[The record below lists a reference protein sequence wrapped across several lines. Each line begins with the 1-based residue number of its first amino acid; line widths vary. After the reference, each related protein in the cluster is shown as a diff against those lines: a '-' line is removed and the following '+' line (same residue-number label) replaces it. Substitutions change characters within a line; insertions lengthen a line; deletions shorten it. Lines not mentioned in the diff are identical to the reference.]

1 MQDNPDFRAYFDTLY
16 NTVKVIREDSI
27 MAIYGYA
34 RISTAKQNIERQI
47 RNITAEYPS
56 AVIFQE
62 KYTDTKMDRPE
73 WKRLYRNLE
82 NGDTVVFDSVSRMS
96 RNAEEGFALYKE
108 LYERDIALV
117 FIKEP
122 HINTDVFR
130 EAARNSVPL
139 TGTDVD
145 YILEGINRY
154 LLALAEKQISIA
166 FEQAQKEVEDLHQRT
181 REGIE
186 TARRAGK
193 QIGRPGGKTYITKK
207 EQASLAVIKRL
218 SRDFDGHNTDA
229 EVMAITGLARNTYYK
244 YKSKLRET

>member
-1 MQDNPDFRAYFDTLY
+1 MKLRDRLGFLADFDT
-16 NTVKVIREDSI
+16 
-27 MAIYGYA
+27 
-34 RISTAKQNIERQI
+34 
-47 RNITAEYPS
+47 
-56 AVIFQE
+56 F
-62 KYTDTKMDRPE
+62 
-73 WKRLYRNLE
+73 
-82 NGDTVVFDSVSRMS
+82 VFDSVSRMS

-108 LYERDIALV
+108 LYERDISLV
-117 FIKEP
+117 FMKEP

-130 EAARNSVPL
+130 EAAKNSVPL

-154 LLALAEKQISIA
+154 LLALAEKQIAIS
-166 FEQAQKEVEDLHQRT
+166 FEQAQKEVDDLHQRT

-193 QIGRPGGKTYITKK
+193 QIGRPGGKTYVTKK
-207 EQASLAVIKRL
+207 EQASLSVIKRL

-244 YKSKLRET
+244 YKAKLRNT

>member
-1 MQDNPDFRAYFDTLY
+1 
-16 NTVKVIREDSI
+16 
-27 MAIYGYA
+27 MATYGYA

-47 RNITAEYPS
+47 RNITAASPG
-56 AVIFQE
+56 ATIFQE
-62 KYTDTKMDRPE
+62 KYTGTKMDRPE
-73 WKRLYRNLE
+73 WKKLYRKLQT
-82 NGDTVVFDSVSRMS
+82 GDTVVYDSVSRMS

-108 LYERDIALV
+108 LYGRNISLV
-117 FIKEP
+117 FLKEP

-154 LLALAEKQISIA
+154 LLALAEKQIAIA
-166 FEQAQKEVEDLHQRT
+166 FEQAQKEVDDLHQRT

-193 QIGRPGGKTYITKK
+193 QIGRPSGKTYTTQR
-207 EQASLAVIKRL
+207 ELSSLSVIKRL

-244 YKSKLRET
+244 YKAKLKNT

>member
-1 MQDNPDFRAYFDTLY
+1 
-16 NTVKVIREDSI
+16 
-27 MAIYGYA
+27 MATYGYA

-47 RNITAEYPS
+47 RNITGAFPG
-56 AVIFQE
+56 ATIFQE
-62 KYTDTKMDRPE
+62 KYTGTKMDRPE
-73 WKRLYRNLE
+73 WRKLYRKLQT
-82 NGDTVVFDSVSRMS
+82 GDTVVYDSVSRMS

-108 LYERDIALV
+108 LYGRNISLV
-117 FIKEP
+117 FLKEP

-154 LLALAEKQISIA
+154 LLALAEKQIAIA
-166 FEQAQKEVEDLHQRT
+166 FEQAQKEVDDLHQRT

-186 TARRAGK
+186 TARQAGK
-193 QIGRPGGKTYITKK
+193 QIGRPGGKTYTTQR
-207 EQASLAVIKRL
+207 ELSSLSVIKRL

-244 YKSKLRET
+244 YKAKLKRTQKIEAA

>member
-1 MQDNPDFRAYFDTLY
+1 
-16 NTVKVIREDSI
+16 
-27 MAIYGYA
+27 MATYGYA

-47 RNITAEYPS
+47 RNITGAFPG
-56 AVIFQE
+56 ATIFQE
-62 KYTDTKMDRPE
+62 KYTGTKMDRPE
-73 WKRLYRNLE
+73 WRKLYRKLQT
-82 NGDTVVFDSVSRMS
+82 GDTVVYDSVSRMS

-108 LYERDIALV
+108 LYGRNISLV
-117 FIKEP
+117 FLKEP

-130 EAARNSVPL
+130 ETARNSVPL

-166 FEQAQKEVEDLHQRT
+166 FEQSQKEVDDLHQRT

-186 TARRAGK
+186 TARQAGK
-193 QIGRPGGKTYITKK
+193 QIGRPGGKTYTTKK
-207 EQASLAVIKRL
+207 EQASLSVIKRL

-244 YKSKLRET
+244 YKAKLKNT

>member
-1 MQDNPDFRAYFDTLY
+1 
-16 NTVKVIREDSI
+16 
-27 MAIYGYA
+27 MATYGYA

-47 RNITAEYPS
+47 RNITGAFPG
-56 AVIFQE
+56 ATIFQE
-62 KYTDTKMDRPE
+62 KYTGTKMDRPE
-73 WKRLYRNLE
+73 WKKLYRKLQS
-82 NGDTVVFDSVSRMS
+82 GDTIVYDSVSRMS

-108 LYERDIALV
+108 LYGRNISLV
-117 FIKEP
+117 FLREP

-130 EAARNSVPL
+130 EAAKNSVPL

-154 LLALAEKQISIA
+154 LLALAEKQIAIA
-166 FEQAQKEVEDLHQRT
+166 FEQSQKEVDDLHQRT

-186 TARRAGK
+186 TARQAGK
-193 QIGRPGGKTYITKK
+193 QIGRPGGKTYTTQR
-207 EQASLAVIKRL
+207 ELSSLSVIKRL

-244 YKSKLRET
+244 YKAKLKRTQKIEAA

>member
-1 MQDNPDFRAYFDTLY
+1 
-16 NTVKVIREDSI
+16 
-27 MAIYGYA
+27 MATYGYA

-47 RNITAEYPS
+47 RNITGAFPG
-56 AVIFQE
+56 ATIFQE
-62 KYTDTKMDRPE
+62 KYTGTKMDRPE
-73 WKRLYRNLE
+73 WKKLYRKLQS
-82 NGDTVVFDSVSRMS
+82 GDTVVYDSVSRMS

-108 LYERDIALV
+108 LYGRNISLV
-117 FIKEP
+117 FLKEP

-154 LLALAEKQISIA
+154 LLARAEKQIAIA
-166 FEQAQKEVEDLHQRT
+166 FEQAQKEVDDLHQRT

-186 TARRAGK
+186 TARQAGK
-193 QIGRPGGKTYITKK
+193 QIGRPGGKTYTTQR
-207 EQASLAVIKRL
+207 ELSSLSVIKRL

-244 YKSKLRET
+244 YKAKLKRSQKIEAA

>member
-1 MQDNPDFRAYFDTLY
+1 
-16 NTVKVIREDSI
+16 

-47 RNITAEYPS
+47 RNITGTFPS
-56 AVIFQE
+56 ATIFQE
-62 KYTDTKMDRPE
+62 KYTGTKMDRPE
-73 WKRLYRNLE
+73 WRKLYRKLQT
-82 NGDTVVFDSVSRMS
+82 GDIVVYDSVSRMS

-108 LYERDIALV
+108 LYGKNISLV
-117 FIKEP
+117 FLKEP

-154 LLALAEKQISIA
+154 LLALAEKQIAIA
-166 FEQAQKEVEDLHQRT
+166 FEQAQKEVDDLHQRT

-186 TARRAGK
+186 TARQAGK
-193 QIGRPGGKTYITKK
+193 QIGRPGGKTYTTKK

-244 YKSKLRET
+244 YKAKLKSTQKIEST

>member
-1 MQDNPDFRAYFDTLY
+1 
-16 NTVKVIREDSI
+16 
-27 MAIYGYA
+27 MATYGYA

-47 RNITAEYPS
+47 RNITGAFPS
-56 AVIFQE
+56 ATIFQE
-62 KYTDTKMDRPE
+62 KYTGTKMDRPE
-73 WKRLYRNLE
+73 WRKLYRKLQT
-82 NGDTVVFDSVSRMS
+82 GDTVVYDSVSRMS

-108 LYERDIALV
+108 LYGRNISLV
-117 FIKEP
+117 FLKEP

-130 EAARNSVPL
+130 EAAKNSVPL

-154 LLALAEKQISIA
+154 LLALAEKQIAIA
-166 FEQAQKEVEDLHQRT
+166 FEQAQKEVDDLHQRT

-186 TARRAGK
+186 TARQAGK
-193 QIGRPGGKTYITKK
+193 QIGRPGGKTYTTKK
-207 EQASLAVIKRL
+207 EQASLSVIKRL

-244 YKSKLRET
+244 YKAKLKRTQKIEAA

>member
-1 MQDNPDFRAYFDTLY
+1 
-16 NTVKVIREDSI
+16 
-27 MAIYGYA
+27 MATYGYA

-47 RNITAEYPS
+47 RNITGAFPG
-56 AVIFQE
+56 ATIFQE
-62 KYTDTKMDRPE
+62 KYTGTKMDRPE
-73 WKRLYRNLE
+73 WKKLYRKLQT
-82 NGDTVVFDSVSRMS
+82 GDTVVYDSVSRMS

-108 LYERDIALV
+108 LYGRNISLV
-117 FIKEP
+117 FLKEP

-154 LLALAEKQISIA
+154 LLALAEKQIAIA
-166 FEQAQKEVEDLHQRT
+166 FEQAQKEVDDLHQRT

-186 TARRAGK
+186 TARQAGK
-193 QIGRPGGKTYITKK
+193 QIGRPGGKTYTAQR
-207 EQASLAVIKRL
+207 ELSSLSVIKRL
-218 SRDFDGHNTDA
+218 SRDYDGHNTDA

-244 YKSKLRET
+244 YKAKLKRS

>member
-1 MQDNPDFRAYFDTLY
+1 
-16 NTVKVIREDSI
+16 

-47 RNITAEYPS
+47 RNITAGYPG
-56 AVIFQE
+56 AVIYQE
-62 KYTDTKMDRPE
+62 KYTGTKMDRPE
-73 WKRLYRNLE
+73 WKRLYRKLQD
-82 NGDTVVFDSVSRMS
+82 GDTVVFDSVSRMS

-108 LYERDIALV
+108 LYERDISLV
-117 FIKEP
+117 FMKEP

-130 EAARNSVPL
+130 EAAQNSVPL

-154 LLALAEKQISIA
+154 LLALAEKQIAIA
-166 FEQAQKEVEDLHQRT
+166 FEQAQKEVDDLHQRT

-193 QIGRPGGKTYITKK
+193 QIGRPGGKTYVTKK
-207 EQASLAVIKRL
+207 EQASLSVIKRL

-244 YKSKLRET
+244 YKAKLRRGEKD

>member
-1 MQDNPDFRAYFDTLY
+1 
-16 NTVKVIREDSI
+16 

-47 RNITAEYPS
+47 RNITGAFPG
-56 AVIFQE
+56 ATIFQE
-62 KYTDTKMDRPE
+62 KYTGTKMDRPE
-73 WKRLYRNLE
+73 WKKLYRKLQT
-82 NGDTVVFDSVSRMS
+82 GDTVVYDSVSRMS
-96 RNAEEGFALYKE
+96 RNAVEGFALYKE
-108 LYERDIALV
+108 LYGRNISLV
-117 FIKEP
+117 FLREP

-130 EAARNSVPL
+130 EAAKNSVPL

-154 LLALAEKQISIA
+154 LLALAEKQIAIA
-166 FEQAQKEVEDLHQRT
+166 FEQSQKEVDDLHQRT

-186 TARRAGK
+186 TARQAGK
-193 QIGRPGGKTYITKK
+193 QIGRPGGKTYTTQR
-207 EQASLAVIKRL
+207 ELSSLSVIKRL

-244 YKSKLRET
+244 YKAKLKSTLKIEAA

>member
-1 MQDNPDFRAYFDTLY
+1 
-16 NTVKVIREDSI
+16 

-47 RNITAEYPS
+47 RNITGAFPG
-56 AVIFQE
+56 ATIFQE
-62 KYTDTKMDRPE
+62 KYTGTKMDRPE
-73 WKRLYRNLE
+73 WKKLYRKLQS
-82 NGDTVVFDSVSRMS
+82 GDTIVYDSVSRMS

-108 LYERDIALV
+108 LYGRNISLV
-117 FIKEP
+117 FLKEP

-166 FEQAQKEVEDLHQRT
+166 FEQAQKEVDDLHQRT

-186 TARRAGK
+186 TARQSGK
-193 QIGRPGGKTYITKK
+193 QIGRPGGKTYTTQR
-207 EQASLAVIKRL
+207 ELSSLSVIKRL
-218 SRDFDGHNTDA
+218 SQDFDGHNTDA

-244 YKSKLRET
+244 YKTKLKNI

>member
-1 MQDNPDFRAYFDTLY
+1 MPYH
-16 NTVKVIREDSI
+16 
-27 MAIYGYA
+27 YGL
-34 RISTAKQNIERQI
+34 I
-47 RNITAEYPS
+47 RNTAES
-56 AVIFQE
+56 FLGAVIYQE
-62 KYTDTKMDRPE
+62 KFTGTKMDRPE
-73 WKRLYRNLE
+73 WKKLYRKLQE
-82 NGDTVVFDSVSRMS
+82 GDTIIFDSVSRMS

-108 LYERDIALV
+108 LYGRNISLV
-117 FIKEP
+117 FLKEP

-154 LLALAEKQISIA
+154 LLALAEKQIAIA
-166 FEQAQKEVEDLHQRT
+166 FGQAQKEVDDLHQRT

-186 TARRAGK
+186 TARRARK
-193 QIGRPGGKTYITKK
+193 QIGRPGGKTYTTKK
-207 EQASLAVIKRL
+207 EQASLSVIKRL

-244 YKSKLRET
+244 YKAKLKSTQKIESA

>member
-1 MQDNPDFRAYFDTLY
+1 
-16 NTVKVIREDSI
+16 

-47 RNITAEYPS
+47 RNITAGYPS

-62 KYTDTKMDRPE
+62 KYTGTKMDRPE
-73 WKRLYRNLE
+73 WKRLYRKLE
-82 NGDTVVFDSVSRMS
+82 SGDTVVFDSVSRMS

-108 LYERDIALV
+108 LYERDISLV
-117 FIKEP
+117 FMKEP

-130 EAARNSVPL
+130 EAAKNSVPL

-154 LLALAEKQISIA
+154 LLALAEKQIAIA
-166 FEQAQKEVEDLHQRT
+166 FEQAQKEVDDLHQRT

-193 QIGRPGGKTYITKK
+193 QIGRPGGKTYVTKK

-218 SRDFDGHNTDA
+218 RGIHTVSIRRSYGTSNMK
-229 EVMAITGLARNTYYK
+229 EKITNVNVGTSSGAGII
-244 YKSKLRET
+244 

>member
-1 MQDNPDFRAYFDTLY
+1 
-16 NTVKVIREDSI
+16 
-27 MAIYGYA
+27 MATYGYA

-47 RNITAEYPS
+47 RNITGAFPG
-56 AVIFQE
+56 ATIFQE
-62 KYTDTKMDRPE
+62 KYTGTKMDRPE
-73 WKRLYRNLE
+73 WKKLYRKLQT
-82 NGDTVVFDSVSRMS
+82 GDTVVYDSVSRMS

-108 LYERDIALV
+108 LYGRNISLV
-117 FIKEP
+117 FLKEP

-166 FEQAQKEVEDLHQRT
+166 FEQAQKEVDDLHQRT

-186 TARRAGK
+186 TARQAGK
-193 QIGRPGGKTYITKK
+193 QIGRPGGKTYTTQR
-207 EQASLAVIKRL
+207 ELSSLSVIKRL
-218 SRDFDGHNTDA
+218 SRDFDGYNTDA

-244 YKSKLRET
+244 YKAKLKRTQKIEAA

>member
-1 MQDNPDFRAYFDTLY
+1 
-16 NTVKVIREDSI
+16 

-47 RNITAEYPS
+47 RNITRAFPGTT
-56 AVIFQE
+56 IFQE
-62 KYTDTKMDRPE
+62 KYTGTKMDRPE
-73 WKRLYRNLE
+73 WKKLYRKLQE
-82 NGDTVVFDSVSRMS
+82 GDTIIFDSVSRMS

-108 LYERDIALV
+108 LYARDIALV
-117 FIKEP
+117 FLKEP

-154 LLALAEKQISIA
+154 LLALAEKQIAIA
-166 FEQAQKEVEDLHQRT
+166 FEQAQKEVDDLHQRT

-193 QIGRPGGKTYITKK
+193 QIGRPGGKTYTTQR
-207 EQASLAVIKRL
+207 ELSSLSVIKRL
-218 SRDFDGHNTDA
+218 SRDFDGHNTDT

-244 YKSKLRET
+244 YKAKLKSTKKIDAT

>member
-1 MQDNPDFRAYFDTLY
+1 
-16 NTVKVIREDSI
+16 
-27 MAIYGYA
+27 MATYGYA

-47 RNITAEYPS
+47 RNITGAFPGTT
-56 AVIFQE
+56 IFQE
-62 KYTDTKMDRPE
+62 KYTGTKMDRPE
-73 WKRLYRNLE
+73 WKKLYRKLQE
-82 NGDTVVFDSVSRMS
+82 GDTIIFDSVSRMS

-108 LYERDIALV
+108 LYGRNISLV
-117 FIKEP
+117 FLKEP

-154 LLALAEKQISIA
+154 LLALAEKQIAIA
-166 FEQAQKEVEDLHQRT
+166 FEQAQKEVDDLHQRT

-186 TARRAGK
+186 TARQTGK
-193 QIGRPGGKTYITKK
+193 QIGRPSGKTYTTKK

-244 YKSKLRET
+244 YKAKLKRS

>member
-1 MQDNPDFRAYFDTLY
+1 MVT
-16 NTVKVIREDSI
+16 
-27 MAIYGYA
+27 YGYA
-34 RISTAKQNIERQI
+34 RISTAKQNIDRQI
-47 RNITAEYPS
+47 RNIVGAYPDV
-56 AVIFQE
+56 VIYQE
-62 KYTDTKMDRPE
+62 KFTGTKLDRPE
-73 WKRLYRNLE
+73 WKKLYRKLQE
-82 NGDTVVFDSVSRMS
+82 GDTIIFDSVSRMS

-108 LYERDIALV
+108 LYARDIALV
-117 FIKEP
+117 FLKEP

-154 LLALAEKQISIA
+154 LLALAEKQIAIA
-166 FEQAQKEVEDLHQRT
+166 FEQAQKEVDDLHQRT

-193 QIGRPGGKTYITKK
+193 QIGRPGGKTYTTQR
-207 EQASLAVIKRL
+207 ELSSLSVIKRL
-218 SRDFDGHNTDA
+218 SRDFDGHNTDT

-244 YKSKLRET
+244 YKAKLKSTKKIDAT

>member
-1 MQDNPDFRAYFDTLY
+1 
-16 NTVKVIREDSI
+16 

-62 KYTDTKMDRPE
+62 KYTGTKMDRPE
-73 WKRLYRNLE
+73 WKRLYRKLE
-82 NGDTVVFDSVSRMS
+82 SGDTVVFDSVSRMS
-96 RNAEEGFALYKE
+96 RNAAEGFSLYKE

-130 EAARNSVPL
+130 EAAKNSVPL

-154 LLALAEKQISIA
+154 LLALAEKQIAIA
-166 FEQAQKEVEDLHQRT
+166 FEQAQKEVDDLHQRT

-207 EQASLAVIKRL
+207 EQASLTVIKRL

-244 YKSKLRET
+244 FKAKLREVKKRARKV

>member
-1 MQDNPDFRAYFDTLY
+1 M
-16 NTVKVIREDSI
+16 E
-27 MAIYGYA
+27 IYGYA
-34 RISTAKQNIERQI
+34 RISTVKQNIERQI

-56 AVIFQE
+56 AVIHQE
-62 KYTDTKMDRPE
+62 KYTGTKMDRPE
-73 WKRLYRNLE
+73 WKRLYRKLE
-82 NGDTVVFDSVSRMS
+82 SGDTVVFDSVSRMS

-108 LYERDIALV
+108 LYERDISLV
-117 FIKEP
+117 FMKEP

-130 EAARNSVPL
+130 EAAKNSVPL

-154 LLALAEKQISIA
+154 LLALAEKQIAIA
-166 FEQAQKEVEDLHQRT
+166 FEQAQKEVDDLHQRT
-181 REGIE
+181 TEGIE

-244 YKSKLRET
+244 YKAKLRKR